1 MINRLI
7 SELVV
12 YGMKEGLVV
21 DEDKVYVT
29 NRLLELFDVM
39 EYIEEDV
46 EPRKVSYILD
56 DMIEYALANNILQDD
71 TITMRDLFDSKI
83 MGMVTPPPSIVR
95 KEFSEKYRE
104 SPKEATDYFFNFS
117 NAKNYI
123 RKDRIE
129 KVLC

>member
-7 SELVV
+7 SELVA